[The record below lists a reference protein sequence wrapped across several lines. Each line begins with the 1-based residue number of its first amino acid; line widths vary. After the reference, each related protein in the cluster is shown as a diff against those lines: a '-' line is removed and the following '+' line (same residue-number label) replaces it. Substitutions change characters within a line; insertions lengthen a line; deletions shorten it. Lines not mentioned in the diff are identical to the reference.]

1 MTVTAQL
8 IEANRGLL
16 GYRLTQGT
24 MWTGGGGDNDWSGLY
39 IATTLD
45 QAKGYVDI
53 ANGTVRVWTCTL
65 VANYPFWCI
74 HGQEIAD
81 PAIDSGAKADLVAA
95 AIQAANNGTPT
106 GRPLI
111 PSLCQNHQGYIG
123 PDAEENE
130 IILGWGC
137 INAIAYVALRDYRV
151 RNHMID
157 GWSVPDM
164 NNWQPMATE
173 PAAPPS
179 PVPC

>member
-1 MTVTAQL
+1 MPVTAAL
-8 IEANRGLL
+8 ITGAPGLL

-24 MWTGGGGDNDWSGLY
+24 QWTLGGGDNDWSGLY

-74 HGQEIAD
+74 HGAEIAD
-81 PAIDSGAKADLVAA
+81 PAIPSGEKADLVAN
-95 AIQAANNGTPT
+95 AIQVASGAAP

-111 PSLCQNHQGYIG
+111 PSLCRAGQGYVG

-130 IILGWGC
+130 IILGWNC
-137 INAIAYVALRDYRV
+137 IRAIDHSALRDYRV
-151 RNHMID
+151 RNHSID
-157 GWSVPDM
+157 AWSVPDM
-164 NNWQPMATE
+164 NNWQPMNTE
-173 PAAPPS
+173 PQAPNS
-179 PVPC
+179 PLQC